1 MVYIHYVAADG
12 MWARGAVSGNVFL
25 RTPSYLVPTNG
36 IAIQTPLIKLVL
48 QCEFEYLAI
57 QVRMGGNIVG

>member
-1 MVYIHYVAADG
+1 LCPPT
-12 MWARGAVSGNVFL
+12 VSQ
-25 RTPSYLVPTNG
+25 SK
-36 IAIQTPLIKLVL
+36 PLIKLVL